1 MSVPSNTTVTYTQVG
16 IREDL
21 EDVIYNISPVET
33 PFFSQAAKTKATQT
47 KH

>member
-1 MSVPSNTTVTYTQVG
+1 MTVPSNASVTYTQVG

-21 EDVIYNISPVET
+21 EDVIYNISPIET
-33 PFFSQAAKTKATQT
+33 PFFSQAQKAKATQT